1 MAGSNLILIT
11 CSDDFVLTTKV
22 KEVLDAL
29 VPQSDRM
36 FGLET
41 VDGTVETI
49 DAATAALR
57 QTRNALVQQGFFSE
71 SKTVWLRDVAF
82 FDSDRLG
89 KSEAFAAEIEMF
101 CDWLV
106 EPGIPEGFTL
116 LVTSTSVLKTG
127 KFFKTLTKMSKKGR
141 AEILALAPPSVKDAS
156 STVMA
161 TAKKLGFKISPI
173 VADEVVARV
182 GYSPRELAMEIEKLF
197 LFTKGVE
204 PTLEDVEAICTFNAG
219 GEFWDL
225 TDAFG
230 SHDLAKT
237 IKVLRNLY
245 EMRAEPIFLVMQLE
259 ARLNELYLLCDSL
272 ASKRLSDSGVWFSA
286 LSEEDAEA
294 VAKLGKFDVTS
305 KPPWTLSKLISQ
317 AKKWKTA
324 ELKRARKVMI
334 TAHERMVSVS
344 VDTKALLEMAIA
356 DALK

>member
-1 MAGSNLILIT
+1 MAGPNLILIT
-11 CSDDFVLTTKV
+11 CSDDFVLATKV

-29 VPQSDRM
+29 VPESDRM

-41 VDGTVETI
+41 LDGTVETF
-49 DAATAALR
+49 DTASMVLR
-57 QTRNALVQQGFFSE
+57 KTRNALVQQGFFSE
-71 SKTVWLRDVAF
+71 GKTVWLRDVAF
-82 FDSDRLG
+82 FDSNRLG
-89 KSEAFAAEIEMF
+89 KSEAFAAELETF

-106 EPGIPEGFTL
+106 DPGIPEGFTL
-116 LVTSTSVLKTG
+116 LVTSTSVPRTG
-127 KFFKTLTKMSKKGR
+127 KFFKTLTTMSKKGR
-141 AEILALAPPSVKDAS
+141 AEILALQPPSLKDAS

-161 TAKKLGFKISPI
+161 AAKKLGFKISPP

-182 GYSPRELAMEIEKLF
+182 GYSPRDLAMELEKLH
-197 LFTKGVE
+197 LFTNGAD
-204 PTLEDVEAICTFNAG
+204 PTLEDVEAICTLNAG

-230 SHDLAKT
+230 SHDFAKT

-245 EMRAEPIFLVMQLE
+245 EMRVEPIFLVMQLE

-272 ASKRLSDSGVWFSA
+272 ASKRLTSSGSWSNA
-286 LSEEDAEA
+286 LSAEDAEA
-294 VAKLGKFDVTS
+294 VGQLGKFNVTS
-305 KPPWTLSKLISQ
+305 KSPWALSRMISQ
-317 AKKWKTA
+317 ARNWKPV

>member
-1 MAGSNLILIT
+1 MAGPNLTLIT
-11 CSDDFVLTTKV
+11 CSDDFVLSTKV

-29 VPQSDRM
+29 VPESERM

-49 DAATAALR
+49 DTATAALR

-71 SKTVWLRDVAF
+71 GKTVWLRDVAF
-82 FDSDRLG
+82 FDSNRLG
-89 KSEAFAAEIEMF
+89 KSETFASTIEDF
-101 CDWLV
+101 CNWLV

-116 LVTSTSVLKTG
+116 LVTSTSVPKTG
-127 KFFKTLTKMSKKGR
+127 KFFKTLTAMAKKGR
-141 AEILALAPPSVKDAS
+141 AEILALPPPSVKDAS
-156 STVMA
+156 SAVMA
-161 TAKKLGFKISPI
+161 TAKKLGFKISAH

-197 LFTKGVE
+197 LFTNGVE
-204 PTLEDVEAICTFNAG
+204 PTFEDVEAICTFNAG

-245 EMRAEPIFLVMQLE
+245 EMKVEPIFLVMQLE

-272 ASKRLSDSGVWFSA
+272 ASKRLSDSGVWSRA

-294 VAKLGKFDVTS
+294 VGQLGKFDITS
-305 KPPWTLSKLISQ
+305 KSPWALSKMISH
-317 AKKWKTA
+317 AKKWKTV

-344 VDTKALLEMAIA
+344 VDAKALLEMAIA